1 MDIVN
6 WSALQ
11 SNLLVRD
18 SISNPN
24 DLVLV
29 GSNATWN
36 KRGDKYLTYAVPVS
50 ALGGG
55 GSGSVGVIFKS
66 TVPGT
71 DVIGVS
77 TKLLTTYVLLIPAN
91 TFAPGDIIRIHY
103 RGTKKAPTGDT
114 AMVLAIGPTT
124 DTNDATALGGFNL
137 TIPSVFGQMKRDL
150 IIPSDPTKFTNFIS
164 NKFDGP
170 SDDDQTNQKLQE
182 LNIDWAKPQYLF
194 FGAENSDVSDS
205 FTGTSYYIEKL

>member
-71 DVIGVS
+71 DIDGVS
-77 TKLLTTYVLLIPAN
+77 VKLLTTYVLLIPAN

-103 RGTKKAPTGDT
+103 RGVKKAPTDAT
-114 AMVLAIGPTT
+114 TMILAIGPTT
-124 DTNDATALGGFNL
+124 DTNDATEFGFFTL
-137 TIPSVFGQMKRDL
+137 AFPSVFGQMKRDL
-150 IIPSDPTKFTNFIS
+150 IIPSDPTKLTNCIAE
-164 NKFDGP
+164 KFDGP
-170 SDDDQTNQKLQE
+170 SDDDQTNQALQE
-182 LNIDWAKPQYLF
+182 LNIDWAQPQYLF
-194 FGAENSDVSDS
+194 FGAENSDVNDG